1 MNLIFDIGYNAGNF
15 TQACFVKYPNCKVIA
30 VEANPGLCAIKSY
43 HNFTLLNNLVSDKDN
58 VNTDFFIDPTQN
70 GISTASVNYLNNSRF
85 AKGSKNLE
93 PASGKWQ
100 APIKIESITLDTM
113 INIYGKPDLIK
124 IDVEG
129 YESTVLSGLTK
140 PANDIC
146 FEWHEES
153 YSELLNIINHLKSL
167 GYTKFGIVGYF
178 DEGNVFDKMTY
189 SDRGDQHLL
198 YPTNFY
204 TWEDLN
210 IRQLINPER
219 RVNYGM
225 CFAKI

>member
-1 MNLIFDIGYNAGNF
+1 MNLIFDIGYNIGNF
-15 TQACFVKYPNCKVIA
+15 TQACLNKYTNCKVIA
-30 VEANPGLCAIKSY
+30 VEANPRLCRLGSY
-43 HNFTLLNNLVSDKDN
+43 HNLTLLNNLVSDKDN
-58 VNTDFFIDPTQN
+58 MKIDFFIDPIQN

-100 APIKIESITLDTM
+100 APIKVQSITLDTL
-113 INIYGKPDLIK
+113 INIYGVPDLIK

-140 PANDIC
+140 AARDIC

-153 YSELLNIINHLKSL
+153 YDELMKIVKHLKLL

-178 DEGNVFDKMTY
+178 DEGNIFDKMTY
-189 SDRGDQHLL
+189 TDRGDQHLL
-198 YPTNFY
+198 YPNNFY
-204 TWEDLN
+204 SWEELN
-210 IRQLINPER
+210 INCLIKPER

-225 CFAKI
+225 CFVKI